1 MLHFTQ
7 DESSKSARVV
17 RMTPWRRQIVETD
30 AGEIETLDIGA
41 GQNRAIL
48 LLTHGLGSVHS
59 LEEIAEGINA
69 RFPGRRIVAY
79 SRPVAARAPSLKAEP
94 PRTFCRMRRMQSCP
108 P

>member
-7 DESSKSARVV
+7 DESSNSARVV

-69 RFPGRRIVAY
+69 RFSGTPHRRLF
-79 SRPVAARAPSLKAEP
+79 AARSRREPRASRRSLHEH
-94 PRTFCRMRRMQSCP
+94 SVV
-108 P
+108 